1 MSHRIQNVKMM
12 DSMNIQAVFLTGE
25 IIQYNLQNP
34 FQSLPQF
41 QKLLS
46 DPVLSSKL
54 KVDQGG
60 YGISWSDDLDLDAET
75 IWEDGTL
82 IRIESVNPAKALAGS
97 LARAREYAAMTQKQL
112 SQKTGIYQS
121 DISKIESGNA
131 NPSLSTLQ
139 RLAEGMNMNL
149 EITFIPK

>member
-12 DSMNIQAVFLTGE
+12 DYMNIQAVFLTGE
-25 IIQYNLQNP
+25 IIQYNLQNL

>member
-1 MSHRIQNVKMM
+1 MSHRIQNVKMI

-25 IIQYNLQNP
+25 IIQYNLQNL

-75 IWEDGTL
+75 IWADGTL

-97 LARAREYAAMTQKQL
+97 LARAREYGAMTQKQL

>member
-1 MSHRIQNVKMM
+1 M
-12 DSMNIQAVFLTGE
+12 
-25 IIQYNLQNP
+25 P
-34 FQSLPQF
+34 
-41 QKLLS
+41 S

>member
-12 DSMNIQAVFLTGE
+12 DSMNIQAVFRTGE
-25 IIQYNLQNP
+25 IIQYKLQNLS
-34 FQSLPQF
+34 QSLPQF

-75 IWEDGTL
+75 IWADGTL

>member
-25 IIQYNLQNP
+25 IIQYNLQNL

-60 YGISWSDDLDLDAET
+60 YGIS
-75 IWEDGTL
+75 
-82 IRIESVNPAKALAGS
+82 
-97 LARAREYAAMTQKQL
+97 
-112 SQKTGIYQS
+112 
-121 DISKIESGNA
+121 
-131 NPSLSTLQ
+131 
-139 RLAEGMNMNL
+139 
-149 EITFIPK
+149 